1 MSENA
6 PISHQVS
13 VALRSIRSGNYTY
26 AFDICN
32 SLQWG
37 VGLSRF
43 TRARCVFILLLLAPL
58 FPVRVPD
65 PIELADR
72 LYHELISIKKHE
84 RGRRNEVVSFMK
96 NYVILVMKNRGHSD
110 TMCDEDNIKRW
121 ARKIEPEAS
130 GEKKAKVKAMKKVKG
145 KNEDDSHQTEAD
157 QEQISVPS
165 KDNQRDSVSDDEGV
179 KLGLGDDL
187 PVPDEDEKILAGLR
201 EKGSL
206 N

>member
-37 VGLSRF
+37 MGLSRF
-43 TRARCVFILLLLAPL
+43 TRARCLFILLLLAPL

-72 LYHELISIKKHE
+72 LYHELINIKKHE

-96 NYVILVMKNRGHSD
+96 NHVILVIGIGGILIQY
-110 TMCDEDNIKRW
+110 NIKRW
-121 ARKIEPEAS
+121 ARKIEPGAS
-130 GEKKAKVKAMKKVKG
+130 AEKKAKVKAMKEVKG

-157 QEQISVPS
+157 QEQIPVPS
-165 KDNQRDSVSDDEGV
+165 KDDRRDSVSDDEGV

-187 PVPDEDEKILAGLR
+187 PVPDEDEKTLAGLR